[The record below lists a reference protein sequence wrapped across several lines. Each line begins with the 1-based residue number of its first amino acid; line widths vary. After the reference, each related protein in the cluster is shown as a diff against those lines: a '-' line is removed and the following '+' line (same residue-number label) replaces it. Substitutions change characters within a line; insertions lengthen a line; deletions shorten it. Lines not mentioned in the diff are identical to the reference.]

1 MGKPFLQAYAENM
14 WAAGILRYY
23 AGLADKIGGKTIP
36 IGLFVCLFV
45 TRMGLNWSLDG
56 LIACLLDV
64 LQMEIFS
71 ASLAMSLSVFVDR

>member
-45 TRMGLNWSLDG
+45 
-56 LIACLLDV
+56 CLLLESD
-64 LQMEIFS
+64 
-71 ASLAMSLSVFVDR
+71 

>member
-45 TRMGLNWSLDG
+45 CYSNRIELVVRWVD
-56 LIACLLDV
+56 CLLT
-64 LQMEIFS
+64 
-71 ASLAMSLSVFVDR
+71 